1 MFYEHERTEREASSD
16 AMNTVWPAFCDN
28 GRAVDQAREYLNDR
42 ELDWDLAEENG
53 WYVSKGADMFGNL
66 RIVIPAKCTKPGH
79 VYWQA
84 RAIDPNVKLRYTSP
98 KGLRHDAL
106 VWINAYPNEDETDQ
120 VVIVEGPMDA
130 LAAACAGF
138 DAIALMGI
146 TPPDST
152 LDVLAKIVNK
162 RRCLVLLDS
171 EPAAQGAAIRIV
183 MRLAS
188 QGGKAGLTTL
198 GTLGKDLAA
207 CSPEQR
213 LNFLDRAFNAMER
226 RQWHWQPKP
235 SLLKSA

>member
-1 MFYEHERTEREASSD
+1 
-16 AMNTVWPAFCDN
+16 
-28 GRAVDQAREYLNDR
+28 
-42 ELDWDLAEENG
+42 
-53 WYVSKGADMFGNL
+53 
-66 RIVIPAKCTKPGH
+66 
-79 VYWQA
+79 
-84 RAIDPNVKLRYTSP
+84 LRYTSP

-171 EPAAQGAAIRIV
+171 EPLAQAASVRIV
-183 MRLAS
+183 MRLAA
-188 QGGKAGLTTL
+188 QGGKAGIATL
-198 GTLGKDLAA
+198 GTVGKDLAA
-207 CSPEQR
+207 CTPEQR
-213 LNFLDRAFNAMER
+213 LRFLDRSFHVLEG
-226 RQWHWQPKP
+226 RQWQPILKP